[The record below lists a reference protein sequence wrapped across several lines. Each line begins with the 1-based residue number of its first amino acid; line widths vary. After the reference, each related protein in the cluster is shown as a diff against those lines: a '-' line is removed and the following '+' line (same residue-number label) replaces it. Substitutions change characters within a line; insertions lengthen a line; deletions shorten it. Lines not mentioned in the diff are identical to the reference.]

1 MKYQAQLDEMREFVL
16 AAKGPEDVKARVVIS
31 LHKNF
36 PHCNWVG
43 IYRLEGEN
51 LVLGPFQGKPT
62 EHTSI
67 PVGRGICGAAAASKK
82 TEVVP
87 DVAADVR
94 YLACSL
100 ETRSEIVLPVIKGGA
115 FWREID
121 IDSGWPNA
129 FSPDDVEFLE
139 AVARLMSERLQPAS
153 FGRTSQEPVP
163 TGSPYL
169 LSTCNKRSADSAL
182 SPTGFG

>member
-1 MKYQAQLDEMREFVL
+1 MKYQTQFDEMKQLVL
-16 AAKGPEDVKARVVIS
+16 AAKGPEDVQARVVIS

-36 PHCNWVG
+36 PHYNWAG

-67 PVGRGICGAAAASKK
+67 PVGRGICGAAAVSKK

-87 DVAADVR
+87 DVQADAR

-100 ETRSEIVLPVIKGGA
+100 ETRSEVVVPVIKGGA
-115 FWREID
+115 FWGEID
-121 IDSGWPNA
+121 IDSDRPNA
-129 FSPDDVEFLE
+129 FSADDVEFLE
-139 AVARLMSERLQPAS
+139 AVARLLSERL
-153 FGRTSQEPVP
+153 
-163 TGSPYL
+163 
-169 LSTCNKRSADSAL
+169 
-182 SPTGFG
+182 